1 MVKIKTDTSTEEK
14 ILTAA
19 RKVFITN
26 GLAGARMQEIA
37 NEAGI
42 NKALLHYYFRSKD
55 KLFETILVE
64 TMQSFLPRVNAIFTS
79 DLPLEEKIP
88 AFCSEYIDKMLANP
102 FIPLFVVNEI
112 NNQPDDFFKK
122 IWGGKKPDVSIL
134 VKQLDAAAN
143 EKKIRPV
150 SPVQLIMNIMSMC
163 VFPFVAKPMFQRV
176 IGISDKQFRLLMEER
191 KKDIPSFIMAALRG
205 S

>member
-1 MVKIKTDTSTEEK
+1 MVKTQADTSTEEK
-14 ILTAA
+14 ILAAA
-19 RKVFITN
+19 RKVFIAN

-37 NEAGI
+37 DEAGI

-55 KLFETILVE
+55 KLFETILFE

-88 AFCSEYIDKMLANP
+88 AFCTEYIDKMLANP

-134 VKQLDAAAN
+134 VSQLETAIK
-143 EKKIRPV
+143 EKRITPV
-150 SPVQLIMNIMSMC
+150 SPAQLIMNIMSMC
-163 VFPFVAKPMFQRV
+163 VFPFVARPMFQRV
-176 IGISDKQFRLLMEER
+176 MGVSDKQFRQLMEER
-191 KKDIPSFIMAALRG
+191 KKEIPAFIMAALRR
-205 S
+205 

>member
-1 MVKIKTDTSTEEK
+1 MVKTQPDTSTEEK
-14 ILTAA
+14 ILAAA
-19 RKVFITN
+19 RKVFIAN

-37 NEAGI
+37 DEAGI

-55 KLFETILVE
+55 KLFETILFE

-88 AFCSEYIDKMLANP
+88 AFCTEYIDKMLANP

-134 VKQLDAAAN
+134 VNQLETAIK
-143 EKKIRPV
+143 EKRIAPV
-150 SPVQLIMNIMSMC
+150 SPAQLIMNIMSMC
-163 VFPFVAKPMFQRV
+163 VFPFVARPMFQRV
-176 IGISDKQFRLLMEER
+176 MGVSDKQFRQLMEER
-191 KKDIPSFIMAALRG
+191 KKEIPAFIMAALRR
-205 S
+205 